1 MKVVI
6 TGGLGFVGNQI
17 AQSLRKETE
26 IHEIIAIGRN
36 IHPPPSKLFEGL
48 RYLCCD
54 LSKDK
59 LNYPWLKDVDT
70 VFHVAAKTGIGGSY
84 KEYFNANF
92 LATKNLMEGCKS
104 YGIQRF
110 IYTSTPSV
118 VFNNQNIRNGNES
131 LPYLKT
137 PISPYAFTKAKAE
150 QLVLESHRPREF
162 QTLAIRPHLVWGK
175 EDPHLLP
182 KVITRHRQKR
192 LRIIGVGKNKMD
204 LTHVSNVA
212 HAHICAYRS
221 LKRDPSFGG
230 KPYFIGQNE
239 PVELWPWLN
248 DLFRGLKMSPLNKNI
263 SFRNAYI
270 LGWFLEKVWG
280 VSRFTSDPP
289 MTRFVAS
296 QLAHDHWFSSS
307 SAKKELHYE
316 PVINMKDA
324 MEDTLPWLKSL

>member
-1 MKVVI
+1 
-6 TGGLGFVGNQI
+6 
-17 AQSLRKETE
+17 
-26 IHEIIAIGRN
+26 
-36 IHPPPSKLFEGL
+36 
-48 RYLCCD
+48 
-54 LSKDK
+54 
-59 LNYPWLKDVDT
+59 VDT
-70 VFHVAAKTGIGGSY
+70 VFHVAAKAGVGGSY
-84 KEYFNANF
+84 QEYFNANF

-110 IYTSTPSV
+110 VYTSTPSV

-137 PISPYAFTKAKAE
+137 PISPYAFTKARAE

-221 LKRDPSFGG
+221 LKRDSSFGG

-248 DLFRGLKMSPLNKNI
+248 DLFKGLKMSPLNKSI

-270 LGWFLEKVWG
+270 LGWFLEKIWG
-280 VSRFTSDPP
+280 VSRLTSDPP

-307 SAKKELHYE
+307 SAKKDLHYE